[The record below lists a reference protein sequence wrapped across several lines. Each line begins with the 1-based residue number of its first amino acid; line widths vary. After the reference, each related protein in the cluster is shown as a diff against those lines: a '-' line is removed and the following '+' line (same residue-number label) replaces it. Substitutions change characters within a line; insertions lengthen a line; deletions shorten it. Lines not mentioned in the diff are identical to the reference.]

1 MTTAAQLAEILDA
14 PAPMGEAAARAH
26 GGVSTDTRALT
37 NGCAFFALTGEKF
50 DANALAPEAL
60 QSGAAIA
67 VVSRWAGGQPPPGTA
82 VIVVP
87 DTLVAL
93 QRFAHWWRRQLD
105 IPVVCITGSNGK
117 TSAKDFTAA
126 VLAQQFHVCSTKG
139 NHNNHIG
146 LPLTVLATRPEHTAA
161 VYEIGMNH
169 AGELAPLC
177 EIARPKYGI
186 ITNIGTA
193 HIENLGSRH
202 AIAEEK
208 GTLAR
213 ALPADGTLFV
223 PVSCEFIEYFRQ
235 RTRASII
242 AVGNGRGSVRAE
254 DPEPTP
260 QGTRFTLVADGIGT
274 ATVDLK
280 VPGKHMINNALLA
293 AAVGIKL
300 AIPVEKIATGLSGAI
315 LTSGRVRRFDHH
327 GITLIDDS
335 YNANPESMAAAL
347 ETLADT
353 PVAAGARRIAVLGR
367 MAELGEF
374 AESAHREIGHKAFAA
389 GHTVVAVG
397 EGAELI
403 ADAADSPLFFPTHE
417 AAAEWLKTHARAG
430 DAVLFKGSRTAAIER
445 VLHAAFPT
453 TT

>member
-14 PAPMGEAAARAH
+14 PAPLGDASARAD
-26 GGVSTDTRALT
+26 GGVSTDTRALPD
-37 NGCAFFALTGEKF
+37 GCAFFALTGDRF
-50 DANALAPEAL
+50 DANTFAPGALEK
-60 QSGAAIA
+60 GASIA
-67 VVSRWAGGQPPPGTA
+67 VVSRWDGGGPPPGTA
-82 VIVVP
+82 VILVA
-87 DTLVAL
+87 DTLLAL

-126 VLAQQFHVCSTKG
+126 VLAQRFRVSSTKG
-139 NHNNHIG
+139 NHNNHVG
-146 LPLTVLATRPEHTAA
+146 LPLTVLATRAEHTAA

-177 EIARPKYGI
+177 EISKPKYGI

-213 ALPADGTLFV
+213 SLPADGSLFV
-223 PVSCEFIEYFRQ
+223 PASCEFIDYFRQ
-235 RTRASII
+235 RTRATII
-242 AVGNGRGSVRAE
+242 AVGNGRGVIRAE

-260 QGTRFTLVADGIGT
+260 EGSRFTLVAEGCGT
-274 ATVDLK
+274 AIVDLK

-300 AIPVEKIATGLSGAI
+300 GIPVDQIAVGLSGAV
-315 LTSGRVRRFDHH
+315 LTTGRVRRFDHQ

-335 YNANPESMAAAL
+335 YNANPESMVAAI

-353 PVAAGARRIAVLGR
+353 PVADGARRIAVLGR

-403 ADAADSPLFFPTHE
+403 ADAADSPLFFSTHE
-417 AAAEWLKTHARAG
+417 AAAEWLKTHARSG

-445 VLHAAFPT
+445 VLNAAFPT
-453 TT
+453 I